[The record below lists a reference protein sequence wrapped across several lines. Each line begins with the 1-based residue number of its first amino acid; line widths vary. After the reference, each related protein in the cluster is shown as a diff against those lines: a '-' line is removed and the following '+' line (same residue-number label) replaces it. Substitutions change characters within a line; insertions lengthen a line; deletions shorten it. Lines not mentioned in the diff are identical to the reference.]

1 MWCSRL
7 VGIKFSPPNAPASNI
22 RRRLDLYSTLH
33 ETRSIFTLT
42 FCNWIFYLK
51 LTHAKRFYCC
61 VLDQYKLHYTIISNI
76 GFLLTTLTWSHKINC
91 LNADTNDYKNFLFYQ
106 IKKLHF
112 ISIISPPTISLRLT
126 CTSINHDRQDD
137 FIIHCNKTSRCW
149 IRRVLCLT
157 LCLLR
162 LILYL

>member
-1 MWCSRL
+1 MPRPL
-7 VGIKFSPPNAPASNI
+7 FHAPRNEKQFYSDLLQ
-22 RRRLDLYSTLH
+22 LDFLLKTYARKKVLLLC
-33 ETRSIFTLT
+33 TRSI
-42 FCNWIFYLK
+42 
-51 LTHAKRFYCC
+51 
-61 VLDQYKLHYTIISNI
+61 KLHYMIISNI

-91 LNADTNDYKNFLFYQ
+91 LNADTNDYKNFLFHQ

-112 ISIISPPTISLRLT
+112 FSIISPPTISLRLT

-149 IRRVLCLT
+149 IQRVLCLT